1 MPLHFILADINMH
14 IFSGCGRCRHRVGLL
29 AERVLNSL
37 EPAQNKTRSERAALH
52 CSPADEALA
61 VLVVTMA
68 VALVALLLPL
78 LLPTAEAVV
87 VVVF

>member
-1 MPLHFILADINMH
+1 MIL
-14 IFSGCGRCRHRVGLL
+14 S
-29 AERVLNSL
+29 VLNSL
-37 EPAQNKTRSERAALH
+37 EPAQNKTRSEKAALH

-87 VVVF
+87 VVEILVVKYFRKSFSFLSSVSSALRS